1 LNARKEGH
9 DMGPIGIPQLLII
22 LAIVV
27 LIFGVRKLPQ
37 LGSGLGE
44 GIRNFRSSIKEIST
58 ESDQKQE
65 KG

>member
-1 LNARKEGH
+1 
-9 DMGPIGIPQLLII
+9 MGPIGVPQLLII

-44 GIRNFRSSIKEIST
+44 GIRNFRSSIKEISADSH
-58 ESDQKQE
+58 EKQSEE
-65 KG
+65 KQPE